1 MTSDLPST
9 QWSILSPYLPCP
21 ICSTGHIHILF
32 LDTLFHLASRTPH
45 SFSVVLASSPLF
57 FWPQNICKSYFFSL
71 YTHSIDSL
79 YQFCDYSMTANFI
92 SPLTSKLIDIS
103 LWDMFIR
110 WYNWYFRL
118 SFSKPNSWFRLQV
131 CFSYSITHSSKWQLP
146 SPSLLRWLISSTTNS
161 HYCAMVNLDYLL
173 FLNYAWHAP
182 SSEPLKLV
190 FLLPSCGIF

>member
-9 QWSILSPYLPCP
+9 QWSILSSYLLCP
-21 ICSTGHIHILF
+21 ICSTGHFLILF

-110 WYNWYFRL
+110 WYNWYFKL
-118 SFSKPNSWFRLQV
+118 SFSKPNSWFWLQI
-131 CFSYSITHSSKWQLP
+131 CFSSSITHSSKWH
-146 SPSLLRWLISSTTNS
+146 SSLLVCWGGLS
-161 HYCAMVNLDYLL
+161 HLVDYLL
-173 FLNYAWHAP
+173 FLNYARHAP

-190 FLLPSCGIF
+190 FLLPNYGIF